1 MAQTGQH
8 RWDEGNEV
16 DGHSEQKNKGSQTA
30 VRAREESRGR
40 GERGGVGALPT
51 AVGPLVV
58 SAHPW
63 ALPALSWCTGRI
75 CGGHGYTGRQACPAG
90 WGASLPSREGPR
102 LPGCAQ
108 GGPGTWSL
116 LAFLLQAPGSLGSR
130 PCPVHLRRPV
140 HLHPGGIP
148 GEPRA
153 SPPFLD
159 LRGTALTRGSCFWPW
174 SLSL

>member
-8 RWDEGNEV
+8 RWDEGDEV
-16 DGHSEQKNKGSQTA
+16 DGHSEQKNKGSQPA
-30 VRAREESRGR
+30 VRVSEQSRGR
-40 GERGGVGALPT
+40 GEQGGVGALPT

-63 ALPALSWCTGRI
+63 ALPALSWCTG
-75 CGGHGYTGRQACPAG
+75 GHGYTGRQACPAG
-90 WGASLPSREGPR
+90 WGASVPSREGPP

-108 GGPGTWSL
+108 GGPGT
-116 LAFLLQAPGSLGSR
+116 
-130 PCPVHLRRPV
+130 CPVHLRRPV